1 MERHVELPAQAPHS
15 AGSTLTVRDAVFRLL
30 RAFGMTIVF
39 GNPGSTELPMFID
52 FPEDF
57 RYVLGL
63 QESVVVGMAD
73 GYAQATHN
81 AAFINLH
88 SAAGVGHAMG
98 NIFTAFRNRTPLVI
112 TAGQQA
118 RSILPFEPFLGST
131 QAPELPRPYVKWS
144 VEPARAE
151 DVPLA
156 IARAYYIAMTPP
168 RGPVLV
174 SIPSDDWD
182 VQTLPVDAREVS
194 RHVRADPDLLARI
207 AAALDGARSPAF
219 VVGAAV
225 DRDEAWKE
233 AVQLA
238 ERHNAR
244 VYVAPMSG
252 RCSFPEDHP
261 LWGGFLP
268 PMRERI
274 VDRLAGHDLVFALG
288 APAFTYHVPGH
299 GPHLPEGTEL
309 VQLTDDPQVAAWAP
323 TGTSMVGSIRLGL
336 LDLLECS
343 TPQDR
348 PAPPAHVRPPRVAE
362 PEPGERLP
370 VAWVLQTLADVRA
383 RDSILVE
390 EAPSAR
396 PVMHGHLPVFESE
409 TFYTMCSGGLGFG
422 LPAAVGVA
430 LGKPGARVIALVGD
444 GSAMYAI
451 QALWSAAQLALPV
464 TVLIL
469 KNRRYAALYEFARI
483 FGYRPDAH
491 VPGTDLPDLDFV
503 ALAGAQGMKGLRVDS
518 AEQLRPALQQALHST
533 APMLVEIE
541 VA

>member
-1 MERHVELPAQAPHS
+1 MDQRIRPGEAEAIATGGLV
-15 AGSTLTVRDAVFRLL
+15 TVREAVYRLL
-30 RAFGMTIVF
+30 RQLGMTSVF
-39 GNPGSTELPMFID
+39 GNPGSTELPLFID
-52 FPEDF
+52 FPQDI

-81 AAFINLH
+81 AAFVNLH

-98 NIFTAFRNRTPLVI
+98 NIFTAHRNRTPLVI

-118 RSILPFEPFLGST
+118 RSILPFDPFLGSA
-131 QAPELPRPYVKWS
+131 QAPELPKPYVKWS
-144 VEPARAE
+144 IEPARAQ

-156 IARAYYIAMTPP
+156 LARAYYIAMTPP
-168 RGPVLV
+168 RGPVFV
-174 SIPSDDWD
+174 SVPSDDWA
-182 VQTLPVDAREVS
+182 VLTTPVDAREVS
-194 RHVRADPDLLARI
+194 QHLRPEPVLLARV
-207 AAALDGARSPAF
+207 AEALDAARTPAF

-225 DRDEAWKE
+225 DRDGAWEE

-252 RCSFPEDHP
+252 RCSFPEDHR
-261 LWGGFLP
+261 LWAGFLP
-268 PMRERI
+268 AMRERI
-274 VDRLAGHDLVFALG
+274 VERLAGHDLVFALG
-288 APAFTYHVPGH
+288 APAFTYHVEGS
-299 GPHLPEGTEL
+299 GPHLPEGATL

-323 TGTSMVGSIRLGL
+323 TGSSVVGSIRLGL
-336 LDLLECS
+336 LDLLERS
-343 TPQDR
+343 RPPHRPLPAPHSR
-348 PAPPAHVRPPRVAE
+348 PARVPEPP
-362 PEPGERLP
+362 PGERLP
-370 VAWVLQTLADVRA
+370 VDWVLQTLTEVRP
-383 RDSILVE
+383 RDSIVVE

-396 PVMHGHLPVFESE
+396 PVIHGHLPIFESE
-409 TFYTMCSGGLGFG
+409 TFYTMCSGGLGYS

-430 LGKPGARVIALVGD
+430 LAKPDARVIALVGD

-451 QALWSAAQLALPV
+451 QALWSAAQLGLPLAV
-464 TVLIL
+464 VIL

-483 FGYRPDAH
+483 FGYRPDEH

-503 ALAGAQGMKGLRVDS
+503 ALAAGQGVQARRVEQA
-518 AEQLRPALQQALHST
+518 AELRPALLQALRST
-533 APMLVEIE
+533 VPMLVEVE